1 MQPGLAAKA
10 FIVNE
15 QGKLLIIKR
24 RDNDVQKPSTWDFPG
39 GRLAL
44 GESPFDGLKRE
55 TKEETC
61 LDIEIMNPL
70 RVHHFTR
77 DDGQK
82 ITMVN
87 FLCRPLSNDIKLS
100 EEHTEYEWA
109 ELDKAF
115 SKIHPSFKEDIEI
128 FKNYFTKKD

>member
-10 FIVNE
+10 FIVNGE
-15 QGKLLIIKR
+15 GKLLIIKR
-24 RDNDVQKPSTWDFPG
+24 RENDAQQPSTWDFPG
-39 GRLAL
+39 GRLDH
-44 GESPFDGLKRE
+44 GESPFEGLKRE
-55 TKEETC
+55 TKEETN
-61 LDIEIMNPL
+61 LEIDIKNPI

-77 DDGQK
+77 DDGQQ
-82 ITMVN
+82 ITMIN
-87 FLCRPLSNDIKLS
+87 FLCRPLSNDVKLS

-128 FKNYFTKKD
+128 FKNYFSEK